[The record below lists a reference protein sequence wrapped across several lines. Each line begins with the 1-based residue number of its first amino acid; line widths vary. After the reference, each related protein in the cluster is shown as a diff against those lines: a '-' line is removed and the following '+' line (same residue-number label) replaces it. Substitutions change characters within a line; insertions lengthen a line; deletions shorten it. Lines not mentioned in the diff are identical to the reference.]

1 MFGVDSLPSKPLF
14 ESFPYNSSC
23 NLDVLRITSGSQVNS
38 GGKGGDALKK
48 EGITLPCV
56 VEGFVYIR
64 ELLLSVH
71 IC

>member
-1 MFGVDSLPSKPLF
+1 MQFGCATL
-14 ESFPYNSSC
+14 
-23 NLDVLRITSGSQVNS
+23 TSGSQVNS

-48 EGITLPCV
+48 EGIALPYV
-56 VEGFVYIR
+56 VEGFVYIC